1 MSLNG
6 SENNCMSVDKQQEN
20 NKKIVGKPFVKGQ
33 SGNPKGRPKKGL
45 ALTDLI
51 NSTGDSPGKDCKSNK
66 QVMIEKLYTMA
77 VNGDFNAIRFIVER
91 LEGKAV
97 ERTADVTDK
106 WHDIVASA
114 YSETE

>member
-33 SGNPKGRPKKGL
+33 SGKPKGSPKKGL

-51 NSTGDSPGKDCKSNK
+51 NSTGDSPGKDGKSNK
-66 QVMIEKLYTMA
+66 QVMSEKLYTMA

-106 WHDIVASA
+106 WHEIVASA

>member
-20 NKKIVGKPFVKGQ
+20 NKKIVGKPFVK
-33 SGNPKGRPKKGL
+33 
-45 ALTDLI
+45 
-51 NSTGDSPGKDCKSNK
+51 
-66 QVMIEKLYTMA
+66 
-77 VNGDFNAIRFIVER
+77 
-91 LEGKAV
+91 AV